1 MGTVLSRILATVL
14 DFRDQLIRHNVYIY
28 KLAAGFFHSLFIL
41 GIIYRLRI
49 HYMLKVDTAFMISDT
64 PTLLLFRGLLNEILF
79 SFISAAILWG
89 IFTLINVIRKSE
101 PGRLSEIFY
110 FGIAGSLVLGI
121 VFVYNSSYHFWVSMN
136 TGLTRDLFLEGVSTT
151 SFSEAVK
158 FVDSVD
164 VVSIFAVIVGLLL
177 FLAGKTINLWR
188 GRITSITV
196 FSIFI
201 IFIMYSFFAQTAV
214 GGKISQPPVLYT
226 INSFFDKNN
235 WQTSDSA
242 MDPDHLS
249 AAQMQSVQLIDS
261 RFVDQMVNSQNSI
274 QYTSGKKWNVLY
286 IILESTGK
294 EYVFNTKLGN
304 PVPMPFLQKLSKESL
319 FLDYH
324 FATGNTSPRSIYS
337 MLSGMYPSPR
347 VKMFCTRDDVVIPSL
362 ASFLG
367 TSYDSFLVTPGSLS
381 WFFPQGFMKNSGF
394 KDILGYEQIPA
405 RITRDGIGKDELE
418 TLDFFLKRLDKAA
431 DKPFLAIY
439 YSFICHW
446 PYLDYGPEY
455 RVFPQTHNRL
465 NRYYN
470 NLRLLDTIIEKI
482 YTHLKNTNKLDNTI
496 IVIAGDHSE
505 AFGQHF
511 DNWCHARQSY
521 TENFRVPAL
530 IYQPKLFAPK
540 TIPYATTH
548 ADILPTLLDAM
559 GIDFNRKLIQGESLL
574 QKRLRRKY
582 IFLYG
587 NENTITS
594 VSTNNIKVQH
604 SFKDNQCWAFDL
616 TKDPGEKTKLN
627 CSAYS
632 GQQESLMFFHQYQH
646 HILNAYNMELQ
657 QKKDFNNEYHAI
669 LRK

>member
-1 MGTVLSRILATVL
+1 MGTALSRILATVL
-14 DFRDQLIRHNVYIY
+14 DYRDQLIRHDVFIY

-49 HYMLKVDTAFMISDT
+49 HYMLKVDTAFMISET

-79 SFISAAILWG
+79 SFISAVILWG
-89 IFTLINVIRKSE
+89 IFTLINVIRKRE
-101 PGRLSEIFY
+101 PGRLSEIIF

-136 TGLTRDLFLEGVSTT
+136 TGLTRDLFLEGVTTT

-177 FLAGKTINLWR
+177 FLAGRTINLWR

-226 INSFFDKNN
+226 INSFFDKAN
-235 WQTSDSA
+235 WQASDSA

-324 FATGNTSPRSIYS
+324 FSTGNTSPRSIYS

-367 TSYDSFLVTPGSLS
+367 NSYDSFLVTPGSLS

-394 KDILGYEQIPA
+394 KDILGY
-405 RITRDGIGKDELE
+405 
-418 TLDFFLKRLDKAA
+418 
-431 DKPFLAIY
+431 
-439 YSFICHW
+439 
-446 PYLDYGPEY
+446 
-455 RVFPQTHNRL
+455 
-465 NRYYN
+465 
-470 NLRLLDTIIEKI
+470 
-482 YTHLKNTNKLDNTI
+482 
-496 IVIAGDHSE
+496 
-505 AFGQHF
+505 
-511 DNWCHARQSY
+511 
-521 TENFRVPAL
+521 
-530 IYQPKLFAPK
+530 
-540 TIPYATTH
+540 
-548 ADILPTLLDAM
+548 
-559 GIDFNRKLIQGESLL
+559 
-574 QKRLRRKY
+574 
-582 IFLYG
+582 
-587 NENTITS
+587 
-594 VSTNNIKVQH
+594 
-604 SFKDNQCWAFDL
+604 
-616 TKDPGEKTKLN
+616 
-627 CSAYS
+627 
-632 GQQESLMFFHQYQH
+632 
-646 HILNAYNMELQ
+646 
-657 QKKDFNNEYHAI
+657 
-669 LRK
+669 

>member
-1 MGTVLSRILATVL
+1 MGTALSRILATVL
-14 DFRDQLIRHNVYIY
+14 DYRDQLIRHDVFIY

-49 HYMLKVDTAFMISDT
+49 HYMLKVDTAFMISET

-79 SFISAAILWG
+79 SFISAVILWG
-89 IFTLINVIRKSE
+89 IFTLINVIRKRE
-101 PGRLSEIFY
+101 PGRLSEIIFS
-110 FGIAGSLVLGI
+110 GIAASLVLGI

-158 FVDSVD
+158 FVDAID

-177 FLAGKTINLWR
+177 FLAGRTINLWR
-188 GRITSITV
+188 GRIISITV

-226 INSFFDKNN
+226 INSFFDKAN
-235 WQTSDSA
+235 WQASDSA

-261 RFVDQMVNSQNSI
+261 RFVDHMVNSQNSI

-304 PVPMPFLQKLSKESL
+304 PVPMPFLKKLSKESL

-324 FATGNTSPRSIYS
+324 FSTGNTSPRSIYS

-367 TSYDSFLVTPGSLS
+367 NSYDSFLVTPGSLS

-470 NLRLLDTIIEKI
+470 NLRLLDSIIEKI

-521 TENFRVPAL
+521 NENFRVPAL

-559 GIDFNRKLIQGESLL
+559 GIEFNRKLIQGESLL

-594 VSTNNIKVQH
+594 VSNNNIKVQH
-604 SFKDNQCWAFDL
+604 SF
-616 TKDPGEKTKLN
+616 
-627 CSAYS
+627 
-632 GQQESLMFFHQYQH
+632 
-646 HILNAYNMELQ
+646 
-657 QKKDFNNEYHAI
+657 
-669 LRK
+669 